1 MEFQSW
7 GLLFLGK
14 QMINF
19 VPLPTTLSK
28 VTVPPKA
35 SVMRL
40 TTAKPKPCPFDLVVK
55 SGVNKFAFC
64 FFRYAHARVLNS
76 YNIVFCFSVS
86 LNG

>member
-19 VPLPTTLSK
+19 VPFPTTLSK

-55 SGVNKFAFC
+55 SGVNSLLLASSG
-64 FFRYAHARVLNS
+64 YANTRVLNS
-76 YNIVFCFSVS
+76 YNIVFCFGVG